1 MYPPDDSP
9 CWDGTWT
16 PVAPLVDLWAQ
27 SALARTAAALTSLHR
42 TGDENGSHHSLLWA
56 AAPESGGPTDAD
68 GDDKGVAVFVQ
79 TAPPPSLPL
88 GDTDPDLDLFG
99 EPVMAVTALV
109 GDDHSQL
116 SANGPKPFSPPE
128 QGAQHWVGGM
138 AQIVGAWLPD
148 LAILPRHPGDIDDPG
163 TDWETESL
171 AFASRHSVRASDVRF
186 ASDVLAPHVM
196 ALILD
201 GVPDDAAV
209 TVSGNAIHVWWE
221 YTPDSR
227 LDLRRA
233 RHTVDTAFQIRHA
246 LPSFVLAAYPDHSDQ
261 VEQRLAQRAAEGAA
275 YRAARVAG
283 HANDPT
289 LQRIYSQAQATYQ
302 LGQRPE

>member
-1 MYPPDDSP
+1 MEDDNS
-9 CWDGTWT
+9 
-16 PVAPLVDLWAQ
+16 
-27 SALARTAAALTSLHR
+27 
-42 TGDENGSHHSLLWA
+42 SHHALLWA
-56 AAPESGGPTDAD
+56 GAPMATPTSDSDAKD
-68 GDDKGVAVFVQ
+68 GGVAVFVQ
-79 TAPPPSLPL
+79 TAPAPSLPL
-88 GDTDPDLDLFG
+88 GDTEPDIDPFSDA
-99 EPVMAVTALV
+99 VMAIAAVA
-109 GDDHSQL
+109 GIDDPQL
-116 SANGPKPFSPPE
+116 RAEVSNEFMPLDHGVRR
-128 QGAQHWVGGM
+128 WVGGM
-138 AQIVGAWLPD
+138 AKLVGAWLPD
-148 LAILPRHPGDIDDPG
+148 LVILPRRPGDINGHD

-171 AFASRHSVRASDVRF
+171 AFASQHSVHTSDVRF

-283 HANDPT
+283 HASDPT

>member
-1 MYPPDDSP
+1 MFPPDDSP
-9 CWDGTWT
+9 CWDGAWT

-27 SALARTAAALTSLHR
+27 SALARTATALPSLHR
-42 TGDENGSHHSLLWA
+42 MGGDNRSHASLLWA
-56 AAPESGGPTDAD
+56 AAPESVPTADQDAD
-68 GDDKGVAVFVQ
+68 DIGVAVFVQ

-88 GDTDPDLDLFG
+88 GDTDPDLDLISDA
-99 EPVMAVTALV
+99 VMAVAALAK
-109 GDDHSQL
+109 DDHPAL
-116 SANGPKPFSPPE
+116 LAEGPKAFTPTD
-128 QGAQHWVGGM
+128 GGVRHWVGGM
-138 AQIVGAWLPD
+138 AQLVGAWLPD

-171 AFASRHSVRASDVRF
+171 AFASRHSVHSSDVRF

-201 GVPDDAAV
+201 GVPGDAAV
-209 TVSGNAIHVWWE
+209 TVAGNAIHVWWE
-221 YTPDSR
+221 YTPESR
-227 LDLRRA
+227 LALGRA
-233 RHTVDTAFQIRHA
+233 GRTVETAFKIRDA

-261 VEQRLAQRAAEGAA
+261 VEERLAERAAAAAA

-283 HANDPT
+283 RANDPT
-289 LQRIYSQAQATYQ
+289 LQHIYSQAQATYQ